1 MSPTPSLP
9 LAPECL
15 NRERLQGTSLSDMSR
30 YEWDL
35 LDGLKRHMAEHW
47 GPSLLVSKSEFKFP
61 ASSIWLECRFQFTVA
76 LHLRIRFDRSGAVQR
91 SYRCF
96 CWEFSLGATLTLIA
110 LYMTE
115 LPSFVEFPFQI
126 LVTRSTARN

>member
-1 MSPTPSLP
+1 
-9 LAPECL
+9 
-15 NRERLQGTSLSDMSR
+15 MSR

-47 GPSLLVSKSEFKFP
+47 GASLLASKSEFKFP

-76 LHLRIRFDRSGAVQR
+76 LHLRIRFDQSRAVQR

-96 CWEFSLGATLTLIA
+96 CWEFIECDAHTYCFVHDRVALVCGVPLPDSGHEKHSAELFLALFNDFLDRNGSELKKTLHHL
-110 LYMTE
+110 
-115 LPSFVEFPFQI
+115 
-126 LVTRSTARN
+126 